1 MAAIG
6 EPWSGF
12 PERHRGRLLI
22 NKWQGVGVPCR
33 DYQGPV
39 QRSKPIV
46 APSALSPSSSAP
58 SARRYAASEL
68 DRSARSSKPLTAPLK
83 HSQDARRKIENT
95 FSRTSL
101 IGGVLVFTAYALWIY
116 SRNAA
121 DSCSITHSRCLT
133 MSPIDTMPTS

>member
-1 MAAIG
+1 MTSARSEKRTSVHSHRPSVSETGGNPRGSRLSQDIFLAAANLTATTWRRLG
-6 EPWSGF
+6 S
-12 PERHRGRLLI
+12 PERLPGAAPGRLLI
-22 NKWQGVGVPCR
+22 NKWQGGGVPCR

-83 HSQDARRKIENT
+83 HS
-95 FSRTSL
+95 
-101 IGGVLVFTAYALWIY
+101 
-116 SRNAA
+116 
-121 DSCSITHSRCLT
+121 
-133 MSPIDTMPTS
+133 